1 MPEDKPIDVD
11 AKAAEKTA
19 EPMSVTSTSKDA
31 TQSGGETASE
41 SSKEPQ
47 EAKAKTEQ
55 RTPDPGKMI
64 IKVYSPYQVYFDD
77 QASSISA
84 INDTG
89 PFDILPRHHRFLT
102 LLSPCELIIAADK
115 GEEKIKISRGIMYVK
130 EDRVTV
136 FLDV

>member
-1 MPEDKPIDVD
+1 
-11 AKAAEKTA
+11 
-19 EPMSVTSTSKDA
+19 MSDNSDSTKNDPKSVVTDA
-31 TQSGGETASE
+31 TEGRAE
-41 SSKEPQ
+41 SSANPPSRAESQGDNETK
-47 EAKAKTEQ
+47 KTPSRQ
-55 RTPDPGKMI
+55 PDPGKMI

-77 QASSISA
+77 QATSISA

-89 PFDILPRHHRFLT
+89 PFDILPKHHRFLT
-102 LLSPCELIIAADK
+102 LLSPCELVIAADK